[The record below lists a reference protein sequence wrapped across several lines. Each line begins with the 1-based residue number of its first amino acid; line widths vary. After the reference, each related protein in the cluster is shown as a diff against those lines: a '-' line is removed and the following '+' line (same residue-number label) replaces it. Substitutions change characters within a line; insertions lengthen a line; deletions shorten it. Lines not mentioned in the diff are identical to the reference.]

1 MNYKTLGI
9 MVLVIGVVCLVVG
22 SIFVWQSLD
31 VKAKVTEGLLD
42 EQLTSGIPGEGD
54 EGYDA
59 NNIYVDTAAEA
70 QVAHDTIL
78 EHMRDDP
85 GRYGDTERGSAE
97 RDHFVDG
104 ITLRNSLTIAV
115 MGFGISTIALG
126 IGVFMLVTGVAF
138 GATGLVIVTRK

>member
-1 MNYKTLGI
+1 MGIKTIGTIVLLMGL
-9 MVLVIGVVCLVVG
+9 VCLVIGG
-22 SIFVWQSLD
+22 IFIWQSFD

-42 EQLTSGIPGEGD
+42 EQISTGIPGEGD